1 MISSVLA
8 TVRKASLGFSVF
20 ATISIILL
28 SAFPTKAGITITQST
43 CPIVIDQPGTYLL
56 TTDVG
61 PCAPGV
67 DGIDISASN
76 VTLQL
81 AGHTI
86 TGTATAGTCD
96 NAFGI
101 SIFSSGPMLTNVNV
115 LGPGT
120 INNFVLGFD
129 AANSANSSVK
139 FVKVNANC
147 PDLGFAEGIEI
158 DPPGVHWTLQGN
170 VVRGPGDSTAGIVLF
185 QVNNN
190 IVVQNNVNDSF
201 SFVDSSN
208 NVIVNNTASDNDGGI
223 FLITVTLGSNNNQVS
238 ANTTSNNGAN
248 GGLVITVG
256 SGGNHISGNKSFNNL
271 PFDTEDD
278 NPNCGTNTWQGNKF
292 NLASQP
298 CIH

>member
-1 MISSVLA
+1 MTLA
-8 TVRKASLGFSVF
+8 TIRKASLGLSLL

-28 SAFPTKAGITITQST
+28 SASPAKAGITITQST
-43 CPIVIDQPGTYLL
+43 CPIVIDQPGTYFLA
-56 TTDVG
+56 TDVG

-86 TGTATAGTCD
+86 TGAATAGTCD

-115 LGPGT
+115 LGSGT

-147 PDLGFAEGIEI
+147 PDLGFAEGFEI
-158 DPPGVHWTLQGN
+158 DPPGGHWMLQGN
-170 VVRGPGDSTAGIVLF
+170 VVRGPGDTSAGIVLF
-185 QVNNN
+185 DVNNN
-190 IVVQNNVNDSF
+190 TLVLNNVNDSV
-201 SFVDSSN
+201 SIADSSN
-208 NVIVNNTASDNDGGI
+208 NVIVNNTASDNNGGI

-238 ANTTSNNGAN
+238 ANTTSNNGAFS
-248 GGLVITVG
+248 GLTIFVG
-256 SGGNHISGNKSFNNL
+256 SGGNNISGNKSFNNL
-271 PFDTEDD
+271 PFDMEDD
-278 NPNCGTNTWQGNKF
+278 NPNCGTNTWQGNHFKI
-292 NLASQP
+292 ASQS